1 MGRRLYSAAPFWIYG
16 RKHMRKFNYAS
27 SVLVVIFIPLM
38 ILILSSNLVLRLSE
52 TYVYHFNDSRA
63 TAGLAYNVTG
73 SEFADEIAGYW
84 SSFGGE
90 FQVYDDNGSFSDPI
104 FDDSEVE
111 AMAKAKNAVNLHLLA
126 GIISGA
132 VGIVF
137 YTYLYRRGY
146 RKALRKRGFLAA
158 GITAA
163 LIVVQDIMLGTGSFR
178 KMLYETFIGV
188 SLDDNSPLTAL
199 LGSPFYKT
207 FIIFSSVLGAA
218 MLGIFIYIH
227 FNLTKAKRIFY

>member
-1 MGRRLYSAAPFWIYG
+1 
-16 RKHMRKFNYAS
+16 MRKFNYAS

-38 ILILSSNLVLRLSE
+38 ILILSSNLVLRFSE

-84 SSFGGE
+84 SSFSGE

-111 AMAKAKNAVNLHLLA
+111 AMAKAKKAVNLHLLA

-146 RKALRKRGFLAA
+146 RKALRKRSTA
-158 GITAA
+158 GSAITAR
-163 LIVVQDIMLGTGSFR
+163 G
-178 KMLYETFIGV
+178 
-188 SLDDNSPLTAL
+188 
-199 LGSPFYKT
+199 
-207 FIIFSSVLGAA
+207 
-218 MLGIFIYIH
+218 
-227 FNLTKAKRIFY
+227 